1 MITANEVKS
10 TLRSLRAKINKETG
24 KEHATIAEGVEDLV
38 LGYGIGKGDV
48 WDGKIYVNGEIAKD
62 VKDYFEEGRQ
72 AGLEEAERIIIGTFV
87 LGAKQKPVA
96 EQNVTINDVSE
107 VYAYFYNGSTYE
119 KELISSIT
127 FSPAE
132 ELVSIY
138 SLDRTKFLKYIESDG
153 AWSYSNNEINGELP
167 YGDGVIIAFSE
178 QTLVP
183 GDFYKTFMSAVS
195 EEDAYHEGEQA
206 EYDRFWDAF
215 QDNGNRTDYAN
226 AFLDFWWQPDTLRPK
241 YTCKVVQGGSMFARC
256 YWQKPNIVEPM
267 DISHISIDVT
277 EATDCSM
284 MFANANIKAVT
295 LIFGDK
301 ITSLN
306 NAFTKGSGDGKPME
320 ITLLVP
326 NPNCDWTNAFA
337 YHNVKELN
345 LLEGTVIGRNGFN
358 VQWATG
364 LSKANLTSIINA
376 LSDSTSGLSVTLSK
390 YAVDKAFETSNGAND
405 GSASAEW
412 NALIA
417 TKPNWIKNLVY

>member
-38 LGYGIGKGDV
+38 LGYGIGQGEA

-96 EQNVTINDVSE
+96 EQVVTINDVSE

-127 FSPAE
+127 FSPAD
-132 ELVSIY
+132 ELASIY

-153 AWSYSNNEINGELP
+153 TWSYSNNEINGELP

-183 GDFYKTFMSAVS
+183 GNFYKTFMSAVS

-206 EYDRFWDAF
+206 ENIKRW
-215 QDNGNRTDYAN
+215 NGYTANNTRTNFDYAFFGSGWNDKTFNPPFDTIQVGRAGYMFKDCLISKSEHLKKLNFSGCSNFIQTFMN
-226 AFLDFWWQPDTLRPK
+226 APIEELGIIDASNAMAGFGGLNQTFYGCEKLKKIEKLILPTASVKLEGAFSECSSLVEIRFEGTAYQTLLF
-241 YTCKVVQGGSMFARC
+241 Q
-256 YWQKPNIVEPM
+256 
-267 DISHISIDVT
+267 
-277 EATDCSM
+277 CSTSLS
-284 MFANANIKAVT
+284 KES
-295 LIFGDK
+295 
-301 ITSLN
+301 ITSIL
-306 NAFTKGSGDGKPME
+306 
-320 ITLLVP
+320 
-326 NPNCDWTNAFA
+326 
-337 YHNVKELN
+337 
-345 LLEGTVIGRNGFN
+345 
-358 VQWATG
+358 
-364 LSKANLTSIINA
+364 NA
-376 LSDSTSGLSVTLSK
+376 LSDSTSGFSVTFSK
-390 YAVDKAFETSNGAND
+390 MAVDNAFRRWIDETASLNG
-405 GSASAEW
+405 SETTEW
-412 NALIA
+412 KNLIA
-417 TKPNWIKNLVY
+417 TKPNWTINLVNQ